1 MKAEGARVH
10 CSVVICLI
18 FFFWLG
24 SRKTRSRDQK
34 SKKLHVMMSLFFSQV
49 RAEEKTEREAAAKW
63 PPTRPL

>member
-10 CSVVICLI
+10 CSVVICL
-18 FFFWLG
+18 FFFCWAQEKQDLAIK
-24 SRKTRSRDQK
+24 R
-34 SKKLHVMMSLFFSQV
+34 SKKLHVMMMLFFSQV